1 MIIVVKDQDRV
12 VIGYTIANQFG
23 RLASSDYSDTENFAL
38 VQRNDYYYGFA
49 LMNRISDLF
58 IYDELFLNLKVT
70 PDNIINEVIPYI
82 KNKLINNKKM
92 LNNGKWDNALVIC
105 DNNHIYDISVKLEF
119 NEIEKYLVHGYD
131 EDMIISILDSTPNM
145 PTKERIIE
153 AFSFVSKLY
162 KEDLFPI
169 AITDTLTKEIKIIEK
184 GE

>member
-12 VIGYTIANQFG
+12 VIGYTIANQFAK
-23 RLASSDYSDTENFAL
+23 LASSDYKDTENFAL
-38 VQRNDYYYGFA
+38 VHRNDYCYGFA
-49 LMNRISDLF
+49 LMDRVSDLF

-70 PDNIINEVIPYI
+70 PENIINEVIPYI
-82 KNKLINNKKM
+82 KNKLTNNNKK
-92 LNNGKWDNALVIC
+92 LKDGKWDNALVIC
-105 DNNHIYDISVKLEF
+105 DNNHIYDIGIKLDF
-119 NEIEKYLVHGYD
+119 NEIEKYIVHGYD
-131 EDMIISILDSTPNM
+131 EDMVTSVLDSTPNM